1 MYSTYTVLLG
11 NKDCRMF
18 VLGGDALDDAR
29 TGQSLTQSGMV
40 VVSPAVWKVCS
51 RDKFFP
57 NAVGN
62 SKFVEI
68 IQVSTCVHTGM
79 YIHIEFVT
87 VQL

>member
-29 TGQSLTQSGMV
+29 TGQSLIQSGTV
-40 VVSPAVWKVCS
+40 VVSAAVWNVCS
-51 RDKFFP
+51 RDKFFA
-57 NAVGN
+57 NTIDN

-68 IQVSTCVHTGM
+68 IQVSTCVHTAT
-79 YIHIEFVT
+79 YTYVYT
-87 VQL
+87 LSL